1 MLKNSNNGYAKATAQ
16 NNKNSANYHRSIRKQ
31 AQNELTRRII
41 RSTGRVAPPRYV
53 PKSTLKVPSIQNRKN
68 NTYAPVPP
76 SAASAFTMRSAS
88 PIRPRSV
95 SPLPS
100 ARSSTSTTSTTSL
113 FSAPERNAQL
123 RSSSTTSSPL
133 PSARSTTSNSSTSSI
148 FFAPGGKRRTR
159 RHKKH
164 AKRTRKH

>member
-1 MLKNSNNGYAKATAQ
+1 MLKTSNNGYAKATAQ

-53 PKSTLKVPSIQNRKN
+53 PPTQQVPPTPNRTN
-68 NTYAPVPP
+68 NPYAPVPP